1 MLNKPQKLCKSC
13 SKQPPMTWRRDCLVC
28 INKKNK
34 EKQKAI
40 KTKNTERVKV
50 RKVKALDKKRFS
62 RSKLIA
68 EADRVASLFVRE
80 RDKWKPCVTC
90 PTEWSETMQNGHFAS
105 RRHLSTRWL
114 DKNMNWQCPACNM
127 WWSGEQFKHWLAID
141 KMYWSG
147 TAEQIMRLANSVE
160 KVSDDE
166 ILHYIWLYYYELSQM
181 GWTNEMIGIKKYYLK
196 WEENSI

>member
-1 MLNKPQKLCKSC
+1 MLNKPTKCCKSC
-13 SKQPPMTWRRDCLVC
+13 QKVPPMTWRRYCLVC

-40 KTKNTERVKV
+40 KTKNIE
-50 RKVKALDKKRFS
+50 KVKIRKEKSLTKKRFS

-68 EADRVASLFVRE
+68 ECDRVASLFVRE

-90 PTEWSETMQNGHFAS
+90 WIAWSETAQNWHFAS
-105 RRHLSTRWL
+105 RRYLATRWL
-114 DKNMNWQCPACNM
+114 EKNMNGQCPTCNC
-127 WWSGEQFKHWLAID
+127 WNAGEQFKHWLAID

-166 ILHYIWLYYYELSQM
+166 ILHYIRLYYYELSQM

-196 WEENSI
+196 WSEE